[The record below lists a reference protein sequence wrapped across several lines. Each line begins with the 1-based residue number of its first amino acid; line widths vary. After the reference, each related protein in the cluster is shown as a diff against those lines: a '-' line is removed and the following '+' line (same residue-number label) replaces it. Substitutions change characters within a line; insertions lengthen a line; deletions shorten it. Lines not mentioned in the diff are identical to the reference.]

1 MYIMANLKFKTHTN
15 QDQKQ
20 ILNQAKIL
28 WTHLTTGPTQL
39 FHPRYPCNPQTHNL
53 GGS

>member
-1 MYIMANLKFKTHTN
+1 MFVLIYKKTSFCIYIMANLKFKTHTN

-28 WTHLTTGPTQL
+28 
-39 FHPRYPCNPQTHNL
+39 
-53 GGS
+53 